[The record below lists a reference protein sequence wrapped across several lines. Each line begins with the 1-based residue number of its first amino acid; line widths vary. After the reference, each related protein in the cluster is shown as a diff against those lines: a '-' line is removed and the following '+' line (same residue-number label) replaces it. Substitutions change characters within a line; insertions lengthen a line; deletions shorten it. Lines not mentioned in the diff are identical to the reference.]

1 MKRTSLLLAVAGA
14 FAGTLLATTVIPP
27 SFDELV
33 SRAQM
38 IFQGTVTN
46 VSSQWTGEGA
56 QRHIVSY
63 VTLNVDDTYKGD
75 PGKQITLRMLGGTV
89 GDETMEVS
97 DAPKFK
103 PGDRD
108 VLFVENNGS
117 QFIPL
122 VGIMH
127 GRYRI
132 EKDQAGRDVIM
143 TNSGAPL
150 GSVTQVGKAEG
161 SQAQSI
167 QAQQPMTLQQF
178 KQAIQAKAH
187 TAAP

>member
-1 MKRTSLLLAVAGA
+1 MKNLFRLSTGSIAAVMACTA
-14 FAGTLLATTVIPP
+14 AATTVIPP

-33 SRAQM
+33 SRAEI
-38 IFQGTVTN
+38 IFQGTVTD
-46 VSSQWTGEGA
+46 VRSEWTGEGA

-63 VTLNVDDTYKGD
+63 VTFKVEDTFKGT
-75 PGKQITLRMLGGTV
+75 PEKQITLRMLGGTV
-89 GDETMEVS
+89 AGETMEVT

-127 GRYRI
+127 GRYHVR
-132 EKDQAGRDVIM
+132 KDAGGRDIVYD
-143 TNSGAPL
+143 NSGSPVSA
-150 GSVTQVGKAEG
+150 TEQVGRQTAAVTG
-161 SQAQSI
+161 AH
-167 QAQQPMTLQQF
+167 PMTLQQF
-178 KQAIQAKAH
+178 KQAVASRAGQP
-187 TAAP
+187 AP